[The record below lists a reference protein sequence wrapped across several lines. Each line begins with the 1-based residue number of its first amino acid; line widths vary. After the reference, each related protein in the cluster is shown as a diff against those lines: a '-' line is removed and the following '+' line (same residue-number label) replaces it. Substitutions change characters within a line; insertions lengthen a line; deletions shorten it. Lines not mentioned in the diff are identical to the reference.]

1 MKSIISQ
8 RKYSRKLYSKYKQI
22 PIEFET
28 NPEILFYDL
37 LIYDKKIDRFENTQ
51 KQTLLDYLQTKSEQ
65 LDNFYTSYLK
75 MCKDFIWNEFKLPYI
90 YFLLLYRKARNLR
103 KKIFKYA
110 IEQKIRI
117 IDILDSYNPK
127 LNLTNLNEHNWDIP
141 IEISYNRFIN
151 KKIRDTKI
159 KKGDIP
165 QTPYNYFDKTNLLV
179 LARTRI
185 KKKELIFSGKL
196 CNVYLQDPDLRNKK
210 LFMKSLHSP
219 EDNKKEQIIKI
230 KENFLKKKINYKPQY
245 NTMNNSVYNNT
256 ISSKKKF
263 FPLRKKLIKYQSLD
277 NSNNLLK
284 TENSIENKYTF
295 NRYASLKKVRKKYIK
310 IKNKVNSYSIL
321 SSFYLSK
328 DDFFYT

>member
-28 NPEILFYDL
+28 NPEILFYNL

-230 KENFLKKKINYKPQY
+230 KENFLKKKLIINHNIIQ
-245 NTMNNSVYNNT
+245 
-256 ISSKKKF
+256 
-263 FPLRKKLIKYQSLD
+263 
-277 NSNNLLK
+277 
-284 TENSIENKYTF
+284 
-295 NRYASLKKVRKKYIK
+295 
-310 IKNKVNSYSIL
+310 
-321 SSFYLSK
+321 
-328 DDFFYT
+328 